1 MTLTNGDFKNIKQLI
16 KITLDE
22 DESLVRKDDIKHL
35 PSKEEFYE
43 QTDKIMGELKAVRE
57 EMTMLSDLN
66 RKVNDHDA
74 RIENVEK
81 KLNIQAPL

>member
-74 RIENVEK
+74 RIEKVEK
-81 KLNIQAPL
+81 KLSIQTPL

>member
-57 EMTMLSDLN
+57 EMTIL
-66 RKVNDHDA
+66 
-74 RIENVEK
+74 RIEKVEK
-81 KLNIQAPL
+81 KLNIPAPL

>member
-81 KLNIQAPL
+81 KLNIPAPL